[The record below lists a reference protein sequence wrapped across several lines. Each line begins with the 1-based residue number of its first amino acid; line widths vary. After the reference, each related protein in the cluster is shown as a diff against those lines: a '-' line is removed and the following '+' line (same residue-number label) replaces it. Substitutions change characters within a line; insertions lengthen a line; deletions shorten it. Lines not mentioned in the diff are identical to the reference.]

1 MPMSQRLAERLEPD
15 LEQIAEHFGTP
26 FHIYDEQGIL
36 ASAERLTAA
45 FAGLA
50 FHEYY
55 AVKALPNLT
64 ILRILREHGLGMEC
78 SSIAELE
85 LAEECGAHGEEVF
98 FTSNNTTREEFA
110 AALAL
115 EAIVNVDD
123 VSLIAKL
130 PHAPEVVSFRFN
142 PGPERVGDRLI
153 GSPLQAKF
161 GLRRDQLE
169 QAFAQARELGAT
181 RFGVHAMIAS
191 NVLTVEP
198 LLATIAMLLA
208 IEEQLNRTL
217 GIALEF
223 INAGG
228 GLGIPYRPGEQGLD
242 VEALGLG
249 AGQLLDTHAAR
260 TGRRPKLFLEAGRF
274 VTGPHGALVTRVI
287 NRMSKWR
294 EYAGVDAGIA
304 ALLRAALYPDA
315 YHHVA
320 LHGDRGERPLERI
333 DVVGSLCENNDKLAI
348 QRPLPRLR
356 EGDLLLIH
364 DTGAHSLAMG
374 FNYNGRLR
382 PQELLLRSDGS
393 VELIRRREEVRRD
406 YFATLGFKPDV
417 LRPAAA
423 RESESRVTVAA
434 AAGNGSAEHGSAGH
448 ESAEHGPTEHESAEH
463 GSAGRTPAR
472 VS

>member
-1 MPMSQRLAERLEPD
+1 MER
-15 LEQIAEHFGTP
+15 
-26 FHIYDEQGIL
+26 
-36 ASAERLTAA
+36 R
-45 FAGLA
+45 
-50 FHEYY
+50 
-55 AVKALPNLT
+55 
-64 ILRILREHGLGMEC
+64 C
-78 SSIAELE
+78 SSPP
-85 LAEECGAHGEEVF
+85 
-98 FTSNNTTREEFA
+98 TTRPARSSRRRSRWTRSSTF
-110 AALAL
+110 
-115 EAIVNVDD
+115 ND
-123 VSLIAKL
+123 VSLITKL

-153 GSPLQAKF
+153 GSPLEAKF

-181 RFGVHAMIAS
+181 RFGLHAMIAS

-208 IEEQLNRTL
+208 IEERLSRTL

-274 VTGPHGALVTRVI
+274 VTGPHGVLVTRVI

-304 ALLRAALYPDA
+304 ALMRAALYPDA

-406 YFATLGFKPDV
+406 YFATLGFEPDV
-417 LRPAAA
+417 L
-423 RESESRVTVAA
+423 
-434 AAGNGSAEHGSAGH
+434 
-448 ESAEHGPTEHESAEH
+448 
-463 GSAGRTPAR
+463 TPAGELVQ

>member
-1 MPMSQRLAERLEPD
+1 MPMSQDFKRRLEPD
-15 LEQIAEHFGTP
+15 LPAIAEHFGTP
-26 FHIYDEQGIL
+26 FQIYDEHGIVAGADSL
-36 ASAERLTAA
+36 LAA
-45 FAGLA
+45 FAGVC
-50 FHEYY
+50 FDEYY
-55 AVKALPNLT
+55 AVKALPNPT
-64 ILRILREHGLGMEC
+64 ILRILRERGLGMEC

-85 LAEECGAHGEEVF
+85 LAEDCGARAEEVF

-142 PGPERVGDRLI
+142 PGPERVGDSLI
-153 GSPLQAKF
+153 GSPLEAKF

-169 QAFAQARELGAT
+169 VAFAQARELGAA
-181 RFGVHAMIAS
+181 RFGLHAMIAS
-191 NVLTVEP
+191 NVLTVQP
-198 LLATIAMLLA
+198 LLATIAMLLE
-208 IEEQLNRTL
+208 IEEQLNRSL

-228 GLGIPYRPGEQGLD
+228 GLGIPYRPNDQSLD
-242 VEALGLG
+242 VEALGIG
-249 AGQLLDTHAAR
+249 ARQLLDAHAAR
-260 TGRRPKLFLEAGRF
+260 SGRRPKLLLEAGRF
-274 VTGPHGALVTRVI
+274 ITGPHGVLVTRVI

-304 ALLRAALYPDA
+304 ALMRPALYPDA
-315 YHHVA
+315 YHHVS
-320 LHGDRGERPLERI
+320 LHGDRGKRPLERI
-333 DVVGSLCENNDKLAI
+333 DVVGSLCENNDKFAI
-348 QRPLPRLR
+348 QRPLPRLL

-382 PQELLLRSDGS
+382 PQELLLRVDGS
-393 VELIRRREEVRRD
+393 VDLIRRAEEVRRD
-406 YFATLGFKPDV
+406 YFATLQFEPDV
-417 LRPAAA
+417 FAPAGERAPEPRAPARAQRNESAA
-423 RESESRVTVAA
+423 PTPTPP
-434 AAGNGSAEHGSAGH
+434 NGSAD
-448 ESAEHGPTEHESAEH
+448 
-463 GSAGRTPAR
+463 RTPAQ

>member
-1 MPMSQRLAERLEPD
+1 MSDDFKQRLEPSLD
-15 LEQIAEHFGTP
+15 AVAEHFGTP
-26 FHIYDEQGIL
+26 FHIYDERGIL
-36 ASAERLTAA
+36 ASVAELMGA
-45 FAGLA
+45 FAGLP

-55 AVKALPNLT
+55 AVKALPNPT

-85 LAEECGAHGEEVF
+85 LAEKCGARAGEVF

-123 VSLIAKL
+123 ISLIEKL
-130 PHAPEVVSFRFN
+130 PSAPVVVSFRFN

-153 GSPLQAKF
+153 GSPLEAKF
-161 GLRRDQLE
+161 GLRRDQL
-169 QAFAQARELGAT
+169 QAAFARARELGAE
-181 RFGVHAMIAS
+181 RFGLHAMIAS
-191 NVLTVEP
+191 NVLEIQP
-198 LLATIAMLLA
+198 LLATIAMLLE
-208 IEEQLNRTL
+208 IEEQLSRAL
-217 GIALEF
+217 GIELEF
-223 INAGG
+223 VNAGG
-228 GLGIPYRPGEQGLD
+228 GLGIPYRPTDHSLD
-242 VEALGLG
+242 VGALGLG
-249 AGQLLDTHAAR
+249 ALQLLGAHAAR
-260 TGRRPKLFLEAGRF
+260 SGRRPKLFLEAGRF
-274 VTGPHGALVTRVI
+274 ITGPHGVLVTRVI

-304 ALLRAALYPDA
+304 ALMRPAFYSEA
-315 YHHVA
+315 YHHVT
-320 LHGDRGERPLERI
+320 LHGECGERPLECI

-348 QRPLPRLR
+348 QRELPQLHGG
-356 EGDLLLIH
+356 ELLLVH

-406 YFATLGFKPDV
+406 YFATFQFEPDV
-417 LRPAAA
+417 LAASGERHPEASATAGTRGYGA
-423 RESESRVTVAA
+423 RERA
-434 AAGNGSAEHGSAGH
+434 
-448 ESAEHGPTEHESAEH
+448 
-463 GSAGRTPAR
+463 PAQ

>member
-1 MPMSQRLAERLEPD
+1 MPMSQSFAERLEPD
-15 LEQIAEHFGTP
+15 LRAIAEHYGTP

-36 ASAERLTAA
+36 ASADRLTSAL
-45 FAGLA
+45 AGLP

-78 SSIAELE
+78 SSIAELQ
-85 LAEECGAHGEEVF
+85 LAEDCGAHGEEVF
-98 FTSNNTTREEFA
+98 FTSNNTTGEEFA
-110 AALAL
+110 VALAL
-115 EAIVNVDD
+115 DAIVNVDD
-123 VSLIAKL
+123 VTLIAKL
-130 PHAPEVVSFRFN
+130 PSAPTIVSFRFN

-153 GSPLQAKF
+153 GSPLEAKF
-161 GLRRDQLE
+161 GLRRDQLT
-169 QAFAQARELGAT
+169 QAFAQARELGSS
-181 RFGVHAMIAS
+181 RFGLHAMIAS

-208 IEEQLNRTL
+208 IEDQLSRTL
-217 GIALEF
+217 GIACEF

-228 GLGIPYRPGEQGLD
+228 GLGIPYRPTDPGLD
-242 VEALGLG
+242 VAALGRG
-249 AGQLLDTHAAR
+249 AARLLDIHAER
-260 TGRRPKLFLEAGRF
+260 TGRRPKLFLEAGRYI
-274 VTGPHGALVTRVI
+274 TGPHGVLVTRVV

-304 ALLRAALYPDA
+304 ALLRAAMYPDA
-315 YHHVA
+315 YHHVT

-348 QRPLPRLR
+348 QRELPRLR
-356 EGDLLLIH
+356 EDDLLLIH

-382 PQELLLRSDGS
+382 PQELLLRADGS
-393 VELIRRREEVRRD
+393 VELIRRPEEVRRD
-406 YFATLGFKPDV
+406 YFATLQFEPDV
-417 LRPAAA
+417 LAPA
-423 RESESRVTVAA
+423 REREPEPNA
-434 AAGNGSAEHGSAGH
+434 AAGGNGLRPEL
-448 ESAEHGPTEHESAEH
+448 
-463 GSAGRTPAR
+463 TPAH